1 MTTIFQ
7 NSDHIYFIGIGGI
20 SMSGLA
26 EILASRGYKV
36 SGTDIRETPVTN
48 HLQSV
53 GIHINIGHKAE
64 NITNDITH
72 VVFTAA
78 IHDGNPELE
87 AAKAKGLI
95 IMDRAQLLGQIMGE
109 HSNSVAVSG
118 THGKTTTTS
127 MVSEILLAAEK
138 DPTITVGGI
147 LPTIGSNLKIG
158 KSPFFVAEACEYYN
172 SFLRLN
178 PLVGIIL
185 NIESDHL
192 DFFGSLENIYHSFH
206 EFAKRIPENGVLVI
220 NKEIPSVSEI
230 AEGLVC
236 RVETFS
242 LNADANWT
250 AKNILHHE
258 DGKSTFD
265 VYYND
270 NKMTTIHLNV
280 PGDHNISNALAAV
293 ASAHYLGIS
302 SEDWVKGLNH
312 FAGTDRRFQRKGEKN
327 GVLVIDDYA
336 HHPTEIRATLAAAKK
351 VKHNTTW
358 CVFQPHTY
366 SRTKFLFEDFGDA
379 FFNADEIIIADIY
392 AAREIDDGTVSAEQ
406 LAQRIAKTGKSGHY
420 VGNFDEI
427 LAYLENHCQPGDL
440 LLTVGAGD
448 VYKIGEAFLAQ

>member
-1 MTTIFQ
+1 MTTIFKD
-7 NSDHIYFIGIGGI
+7 SDHIYFIGIGGI

-26 EILASRGYKV
+26 EILSSRGYKV

-53 GIHINIGHKAE
+53 GVHVNIGHKAE
-64 NITNDITH
+64 NITDDVTH

-78 IHDGNPELE
+78 IHDSNPELE
-87 AAKAKGLI
+87 AAKSRNLKIL
-95 IMDRAQLLGQIMGE
+95 DRAELLGQIMGE
-109 HSNSVAVSG
+109 HSNSIAVSG

-127 MVSEILLAAEK
+127 MVSEILLAGEK

-178 PLVGIIL
+178 PLVGVIL

-192 DFFGSLENIYHSFH
+192 DFFGSLENIYESFH
-206 EFAKRIPENGVLVI
+206 NFAKRIPENGVLVI
-220 NKEIPSVSEI
+220 NKDIPNVSEI
-230 AEGLVC
+230 TKDLTC
-236 RVETFS
+236 TVETFS
-242 LNADANWT
+242 LTEDATWT
-250 AKNILHHE
+250 VKNVVHHE
-258 DGKSTFD
+258 DGKNTFD
-265 VYYND
+265 VYYN
-270 NKMTTIHLNV
+270 NEKKTTIHLNV

-293 ASAHYLGIS
+293 ASANFLSIS
-302 SEDWVKGLNH
+302 TEAWVKGLSH
-312 FAGTDRRFQRKGEKN
+312 FTGTNRRFQRKGEKN
-327 GVLVIDDYA
+327 GVQVIDDYA

-379 FFNADEIIIADIY
+379 FFDADEIIIADIY
-392 AAREIDDGTVSAEQ
+392 AARETDDGTVSAAQ
-406 LAQRIAKTGKSGHY
+406 LVERIAKTGKSAHY

-427 LAYLENHCQPGDL
+427 LSYLQNHCHNGDL

-448 VYKIGEAFLAQ
+448 VFKIGEAFLG